1 MALSLAPTHVA
12 DSAATLVPPQP
23 VPGLRTLGWSE
34 TFPDGLTE
42 QDLARIGAAIAAGRA
57 PSTRRSYAW
66 QWGRFEKWCAGRGI
80 TAMPATQATVCA
92 YLTDFAAQGVAAG
105 TIECACAAIAA
116 EHETEGHTNPVADQA
131 VKAVRRGIR
140 RTLGT
145 APRRQSRPL
154 STDEIRR
161 MIATIDRTNARGARD
176 AAIILIGFASALRH
190 SEFAGLE
197 LADIEPK
204 PEGLLVRVRKSKT
217 DPEARGQLVGV
228 AHGHHTDTDP
238 VTALNDWLTHRGTQP
253 GQLFRGFH
261 LERIGTRLFT
271 GSGLARMLK
280 ERAAAAGVSSERV
293 SGHSLRAG
301 HATTAALAGVGL
313 DRIAA
318 QTRHTRISTLVEHY
332 IRPLEAMQVTSSRDL
347 GL

>member
-1 MALSLAPTHVA
+1 MNLALVTAFDVTLAPPA
-12 DSAATLVPPQP
+12 P
-23 VPGLRTLGWSE
+23 VPGPRSLGLSE
-34 TFPDGLTE
+34 TVPDGLTD
-42 QDLARIGAAIAAGRA
+42 QDLTRITEAIAAGRA
-57 PSTRRSYAW
+57 ESTRRSYAW
-66 QWGRFEKWCAGRGI
+66 QWGRFERWCVGRGI
-80 TAMPATQATVCA
+80 TAMPATPATVCA
-92 YLTDFAAQGVAAG
+92 YITDFAAYGAAAG

-116 EHETEGHTNPVADQA
+116 EHETEGHANPIADPA

-154 STDEIRR
+154 NTEEIRC
-161 MIATIDRTNARGARD
+161 MIAQIDRTNARGARD
-176 AAIILIGFASALRH
+176 AALILIGFASALRR
-190 SEFAGLE
+190 SELAGLD

-228 AHGHHTDTDP
+228 AHGHHVETDP
-238 VTALNDWLTHRGTQP
+238 VAALDAWLTHRGREP

-261 LERIGTRLFT
+261 LDRIGSRPFT

-280 ERAAAAGVSSERV
+280 DRAAAAGIPSERV

>member
-1 MALSLAPTHVA
+1 MNLALVTAQ
-12 DSAATLVPPQP
+12 DATLVPAPA
-23 VPGLRTLGWSE
+23 VPGPRSLGWSDA
-34 TFPDGLTE
+34 PPAGLTD
-42 QDLARIGAAIAAGRA
+42 QDVTRIAEAIAAGRA
-57 PSTRRSYAW
+57 ESTRRSYAW
-66 QWGRFEKWCAGRGI
+66 QWGRFERWCAGRGI
-80 TAMPATQATVCA
+80 TAMPALPTTVCA
-92 YLTDFAAQGVAAG
+92 YLTDCAAEGVAVA
-105 TIECACAAIAA
+105 TIEGACAAIAA
-116 EHETEGHTNPVADQA
+116 AHETDGHPNTVADPSI
-131 VKAVRRGIR
+131 KAVRRGLR

-154 STDEIRR
+154 STDDIRR
-161 MIATIDRTNARGARD
+161 MLAQIDRTTARGARD
-176 AAIILIGFASALRH
+176 AALILLGFASALRR
-190 SEFAGLE
+190 SELAGLQ

-217 DPEARGQLVGV
+217 DPEAHGQLVGV
-228 AHGHHTDTDP
+228 AHGSHAETDP
-238 VTALNDWLTHRGTQP
+238 VTALDAWLAVRGTGP
-253 GQLFRGFH
+253 GQLFAGFH
-261 LERIGTRLFT
+261 LDRIGSRPFT

-280 ERAAAAGVSSERV
+280 ERAAAAGIPSERV

-301 HATTAALAGVGL
+301 HATTAAMNGVGL

>member
-1 MALSLAPTHVA
+1 MNLALVTTYDATLAP
-12 DSAATLVPPQP
+12 AAP
-23 VPGLRTLGWSE
+23 VPGPRSLGWADTPPE
-34 TFPDGLTE
+34 GLTS
-42 QDLARIGAAIAAGRA
+42 QDVTRITEAIAAGRA
-57 PSTRRSYAW
+57 ESTRRTYAW
-66 QWGRFEKWCAGRGI
+66 QWGRFERWCAGRSV
-80 TAMPATQATVCA
+80 ASMPATPAAVCA

-116 EHETEGHTNPVADQA
+116 AHETEGQTNPIADA
-131 VKAVRRGIR
+131 SVRAVRRGLR

-154 STDEIRR
+154 STDDIRR
-161 MIATIDRTNARGARD
+161 MVAHIDRTTARGTRD
-176 AAIILIGFASALRH
+176 AALILLGFASALRR
-190 SEFAGLE
+190 SELAGLD

-204 PEGLLVRVRKSKT
+204 PEGLLIRVRKSKT

-228 AHGHHTDTDP
+228 AHGSHPETDP
-238 VTALNDWLTHRGTQP
+238 VTALDAWLERRGTEP
-253 GQLFRGFH
+253 GPLFLGF
-261 LERIGTRLFT
+261 RYDCIGTRPFT
-271 GSGLARMLK
+271 GSGLASMLK
-280 ERAAAAGVSSERV
+280 ERAAAAGIPSERI

-301 HATTAALAGVGL
+301 HATTAAAGVGL

-347 GL
+347 GQ

>member
-1 MALSLAPTHVA
+1 MNLALVATYDATIAP
-12 DSAATLVPPQP
+12 AAA
-23 VPGLRTLGWSE
+23 VPGTRSLGCSDAPPE
-34 TFPDGLTE
+34 GLTT
-42 QDLARIGAAIAAGRA
+42 QDLDRITEAVGAGRA
-57 PSTRRSYAW
+57 ESTRRTYAW
-66 QWGRFEKWCAGRGI
+66 QWGRFERWCAGRGI
-80 TAMPATQATVCA
+80 AVMPASQATVCA
-92 YLTDFAAQGVAAG
+92 YLVDFAAQGVAAG

-116 EHETEGHTNPVADQA
+116 AHETEGQANPVAEQS
-131 VKAVRRGIR
+131 VKAVRRGLR

-145 APRRQSRPL
+145 APRRQSRAL

-161 MIATIDRTNARGARD
+161 MVGQIERTTARGARD
-176 AAIILIGFASALRH
+176 AALILLGFASALRR
-190 SEFAGLE
+190 SELAALE

-204 PEGLLVRVRKSKT
+204 PEGLLIRVRKSKT

-228 AHGHHTDTDP
+228 AHGTHADTDP
-238 VTALNDWLTHRGTQP
+238 VTALDAWLAHRGTRP
-253 GQLFRGFH
+253 GQMFLGFH
-261 LERIGTRLFT
+261 MDRIGTRPFT

-280 ERAAAAGVSSERV
+280 QRAAAAGIPSERV

-301 HATTAALAGVGL
+301 HATTAALAGGGL

-318 QTRHTRISTLVEHY
+318 QTRHSRISTLVEHY

>member
-1 MALSLAPTHVA
+1 MTLTLVPTHVT
-12 DSAATLVPPQP
+12 DSGGAIVRAAP
-23 VPGLRTLGWSE
+23 VPGPRCLGWSE
-34 TFPDGLTE
+34 ALPEGLTD
-42 QDLARIGAAIAAGRA
+42 QDLTRITETIAAGRA
-57 PSTRRSYAW
+57 ESTRRSYAW
-66 QWGRFEKWCAGRGI
+66 QWGRFAKWCAARGI
-80 TAMPATQATVCA
+80 TAMPATPATVCA
-92 YLTDFAAQGVAAG
+92 YMTDFAAYGAAAG

-116 EHETEGHTNPVADQA
+116 EHETEGQANPIADPA

-140 RTLGT
+140 RMLGT

-154 STDEIRR
+154 NTDEIRR
-161 MIATIDRTNARGARD
+161 MVNHIDRTTARGARD
-176 AAIILIGFASALRH
+176 AALILIGFASALRR
-190 SEFAGLE
+190 SELAGLD
-197 LADIEPK
+197 LADVEPK

-228 AHGHHTDTDP
+228 AHGQHTETDP
-238 VTALNDWLTHRGTQP
+238 VTALDTWLAHRGRAT
-253 GQLFRGFH
+253 GQLFLGCH
-261 LERIGTRLFT
+261 YDRIGTRPFT

-280 ERAAAAGVSSERV
+280 ERAAAVGIPSERV

-301 HATTAALAGVGL
+301 HATTAAMAGVGL

>member
-1 MALSLAPTHVA
+1 MNLALVTAY
-12 DSAATLVPPQP
+12 DATLVHAAP
-23 VPGLRTLGWSE
+23 VPGLRILGWPE
-34 TFPDGLTE
+34 TMPEGLT
-42 QDLARIGAAIAAGRA
+42 DLDLTRIGKAIAAGRA
-57 PSTRRSYAW
+57 ESTRRSYAW
-66 QWGRFEKWCAGRGI
+66 QWQRFERWCTGRSA
-80 TAMPATQATVCA
+80 TAMPATAATVCA
-92 YLTDFAAQGVAAG
+92 YLTDFAAYGVAAG

-116 EHETEGHTNPVADQA
+116 EHETEGRANPIADPA

-161 MIATIDRTNARGARD
+161 MVTQIDRTTARGARD
-176 AAIILIGFASALRH
+176 AALILLGFASALRR
-190 SEFAGLE
+190 SELAGLDI
-197 LADIEPK
+197 ADVEAK
-204 PEGLLVRVRKSKT
+204 PEGLLVRVGKSKT
-217 DPEARGQLVGV
+217 DPEAHGQLVGV
-228 AHGHHTDTDP
+228 AHGTHRDTDP
-238 VTALNDWLTHRGTQP
+238 VTALDAWLTYRGTGL
-253 GQLFRGFH
+253 GQLFPGF
-261 LERIGTRLFT
+261 RNDSISQRPFT
-271 GSGLARMLK
+271 GSGLARVLK
-280 ERAAAAGVSSERV
+280 ERAAAAGIPSEHV

>member
-1 MALSLAPTHVA
+1 MNLALVTAH
-12 DSAATLVPPQP
+12 DATLATATAAP
-23 VPGLRTLGWSE
+23 VPGLRSLGWSE
-34 TFPDGLTE
+34 SPPDGLTE
-42 QDLARIGAAIAAGRA
+42 QDLTRITDAIAAGRA
-57 PSTRRSYAW
+57 ESTRRTYAW
-66 QWGRFEKWCAGRGI
+66 QWRRFERWCAGRGI
-80 TAMPATQATVCA
+80 YAMPASPVTVCA

-116 EHETEGHTNPVADQA
+116 AHETDGEVNPIADQS
-131 VKAVRRGIR
+131 VKAVRRGLR

-154 STDEIRR
+154 STDDIRR
-161 MIATIDRTNARGARD
+161 MLATIDRTTARGARD
-176 AAIILIGFASALRH
+176 AALILLGFASALRR
-190 SEFAGLE
+190 SELAGLE

-204 PEGLLVRVRKSKT
+204 PEGLLIRVRKSKT

-228 AHGHHTDTDP
+228 AHGRHVETDP
-238 VTALNDWLTHRGTQP
+238 VTALDSWLAYRGTGP
-253 GQLFRGFH
+253 GQLFTGFH
-261 LERIGTRLFT
+261 HDRIGSRPFT

-280 ERAAAAGVSSERV
+280 DRAAAADIPSERV

-318 QTRHTRISTLVEHY
+318 QTRHSRISTLVEHY